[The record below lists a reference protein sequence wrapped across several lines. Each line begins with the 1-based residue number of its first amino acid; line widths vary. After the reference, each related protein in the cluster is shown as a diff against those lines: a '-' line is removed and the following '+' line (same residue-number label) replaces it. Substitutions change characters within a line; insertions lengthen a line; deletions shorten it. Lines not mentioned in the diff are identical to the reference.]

1 MSGCGNT
8 FLDGCTLFNV
18 PIKPSTLTPY
28 EIIKYQT
35 LYGIQAGN
43 NILAYTHFGFLRICN
58 FRSGIYIY
66 TPIENYPNRCTCL
79 IFNIP
84 VMYLTGWCKN
94 KTNLSIIEAI
104 FKNILKYIQPYT
116 IITVMGYSVASTK
129 KVNNLMYK

>member
-1 MSGCGNT
+1 MCTSQKRVLHKILTKNKSIFLSPYSHT
-8 FLDGCTLFNV
+8 QRRKNEWLWEHLYLDGCILFNV

-79 IFNIP
+79 IFNIL
-84 VMYLTGWCKN
+84 VMYLTG
-94 KTNLSIIEAI
+94 
-104 FKNILKYIQPYT
+104 
-116 IITVMGYSVASTK
+116 
-129 KVNNLMYK
+129 